1 MRKRRKTEKP
11 SKKLRET
18 LDFFL
23 KTMENRWNALEN
35 PRELWKMEEK
45 RLKTSENNWKIDEN
59 CWKNNE
65 KTTQPEQQK
74 KMPT

>member
-1 MRKRRKTEKP
+1 MRKRRKTRKTIEKTEGNA
-11 SKKLRET
+11 R
-18 LDFFL
+18 FFL

-59 CWKNNE
+59 CS
-65 KTTQPEQQK
+65 K
-74 KMPT
+74 KK